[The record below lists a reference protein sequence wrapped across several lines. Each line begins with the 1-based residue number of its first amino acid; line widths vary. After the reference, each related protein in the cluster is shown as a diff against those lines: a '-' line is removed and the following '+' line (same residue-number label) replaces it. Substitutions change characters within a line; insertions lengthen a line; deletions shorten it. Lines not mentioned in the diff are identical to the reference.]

1 MSNWSNSEI
10 QDNLLRVVGR
20 LCLGVELNGTRS
32 LVKNFC
38 DEVDRR
44 IAVDADRSS
53 PEAFYVSKELACIAE
68 KARAL
73 LD

>member
-1 MSNWSNSEI
+1 MVNSSNSQIETW
-10 QDNLLRVVGR
+10 LLRTVGR
-20 LCLGVELNGTRS
+20 LSLGMGTFGTKNV
-32 LVKNFC
+32 VKILC

-44 IAVDADRSS
+44 IAVDADRSL

-73 LD
+73 LG